1 MRPSSA
7 RPIPALL
14 PYVRCFEQREARLE
28 HGEVIYPI
36 AARPEQ
42 FLEFYLQ
49 ERYLIHSHNSNTREP
64 APRSVVVG
72 PSTYR
77 RVDLVL
83 HGRFEV
89 FTIHFQ
95 PSGFFQLFGLPMPN
109 LADRAYEAR
118 SVIGAGITELE
129 TRLADAQDFRLR
141 VELATSFLKQRLS
154 SVDAQDAVA
163 RIANQVLCDRG
174 VLHIQESAARVGLS
188 VRQFERRFLEEVGVA
203 PRRYARIVRF
213 QSALN
218 LRLNAERPWT
228 DIAHDLGYYD
238 QMHMVHDFRI
248 YSGESPTR
256 LSNLF
261 TANREHWA

>member
-1 MRPSSA
+1 MNLSTA
-7 RPIPALL
+7 CPIPALHL
-14 PYVRCFEQREARLE
+14 YVRCFEQREARLE

-36 AARPEQ
+36 TARPEQ

-49 ERYLIHSHNSNTREP
+49 ERYLIHSHHSGTREP
-64 APRSVVVG
+64 APPSVVVG

-95 PSGFFQLFGLPMPN
+95 PSGFFQLFGVPMHN

-118 SVIGAGITELE
+118 SVIGDSITELE
-129 TRLADAQDFRLR
+129 ARLADAQDFRQR
-141 VELATSFLKQRLS
+141 VEVATSSLTQRLTTM
-154 SVDAQDAVA
+154 DAPDAVA
-163 RIANQVLCDRG
+163 RIANQVLSDRG
-174 VLHIQESAARVGLS
+174 VLQIQNAAARAGLS
-188 VRQFERRFLEEVGVA
+188 VRHFERRFLEQVGVA

-213 QSALN
+213 QAALN
-218 LRLNAERPWT
+218 IRLNAERPWT

-238 QMHMVHDFRI
+238 QMHMVHDFRMF
-248 YSGESPTR
+248 SGESPTR
-256 LSNLF
+256 LSGLF
-261 TANREHWA
+261 AANAQRWA